1 MIKIPVIIYRQI
13 VDLAQAQPTI
23 ETCGYLGGSGGEVK
37 AIFPMRNMDRS
48 AEHFSFDPEE
58 QFAVLDKARGLN
70 LELIAV
76 FHSHPETPARMSA
89 EDIRWANDT
98 NVLYVIYSL
107 AANELKAFRIDED
120 KQVSEVPVVVVVEEA
135 LAKETLDKDT

>member
-1 MIKIPVIIYRQI
+1 MIKIPYTIYRQI
-13 VDLAQAQPTI
+13 VDLAQAEATI
-23 ETCGYLGGSGGEVK
+23 ETCGYLGGNGGHVK

-70 LELIAV
+70 VELIAV

-98 NVLYVIYSL
+98 NVLYLIYSL
-107 AANELKAFRIDED
+107 AAKELKGFRVDAE
-120 KQVSEVPVVVVVEEA
+120 KQVSEVQVEVVA
-135 LAKETLDKDT
+135 T